1 MRLQFHAHHLF
12 NHSRIREKGV
22 PTKQIGVDILSKL
35 STDKCLF
42 VQCMKPVLQGNSYLV
57 IAQCSHIRLFN
68 LPVVYS
74 MVPQHLYGPAA
85 GVKLPT

>member
-1 MRLQFHAHHLF
+1 
-12 NHSRIREKGV
+12 
-22 PTKQIGVDILSKL
+22 
-35 STDKCLF
+35 
-42 VQCMKPVLQGNSYLV
+42 MKPVLQGNSYLV